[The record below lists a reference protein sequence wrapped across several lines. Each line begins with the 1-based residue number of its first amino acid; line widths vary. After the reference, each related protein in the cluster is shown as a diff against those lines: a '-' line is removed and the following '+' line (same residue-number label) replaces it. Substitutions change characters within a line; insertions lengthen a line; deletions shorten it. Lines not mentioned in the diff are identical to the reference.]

1 MIRFF
6 SDDISFKCKNQR
18 FLKHW
23 IQEVLAMHKIND
35 NNLNY
40 IFCNDNYLLHIN
52 NEFLQHDFYT
62 DIITFNNS
70 IIETNLV
77 ADIYISIERVMD
89 NSKKLSIEFEEEL
102 HRVMIHGILHL
113 LGFQDKTKKQKEE
126 MRQLENDCLILRK
139 NHYIR

>member
-6 SDDISFKCKNQR
+6 SEDISFKCKNQR

-23 IQEVLAMHKIND
+23 IQEILALHKINE

-40 IFCNDNYLLHIN
+40 IFCNDNYLLQIN
-52 NEFLQHDFYT
+52 KEFLHHDFYT

-70 IIETNLV
+70 IIDTNLV

-89 NSKKLSIEFEEEL
+89 NSKKLSVEFEVEL

-126 MRQLENDCLILRK
+126 MRKMENDCLILRK